1 MKRSFGGDFGRARF
15 ERIIKGTPLCQLGN
29 DSETIPSNTM
39 TEFLKSMPYPISD
52 KIAVDFDSAG
62 NLIFTTTKRKD
73 PLTLSLSNYTA
84 TRLPFAV
91 LNLRDIA
98 TKLESFLESEQD
110 GDFSSAGFRSFV
122 LDEGLFDSA
131 SCPKNY
137 FSGYLPQ
144 IFKERGGDDG
154 RVREG
159 GRLFGGTHVEERLF
173 REGFLSFQS
182 INKNGESNRFWLLI
196 WRRGDKFGC
205 TLEIPFSYD
214 YTRSMGREDLAERF
228 ATFYERTAGDMSKFG
243 RGLVDLAKLE
253 TVMGLFP
260 KACLIP
266 LVESWNNGD
275 PPLLQIERERGS
287 SERLFIQEPRGL
299 SSKIEFLES
308 PQPGKE
314 NEARLKFLGEAV
326 IKGRWSGKLWSPRL
340 RNIER

>member
-1 MKRSFGGDFGRARF
+1 MKRSFGIDFGRPRF
-15 ERIIKGTPLCQLGN
+15 ETIIKETPLCQLSN
-29 DSETIPSNTM
+29 DSETIPHNTM
-39 TEFLKSMPYPISD
+39 REFLKSMPYPISD

-62 NLIFTTTKRKD
+62 NLTFTTTKKKD

-84 TRLPFAV
+84 KRLPFAV

-98 TKLESFLESEQD
+98 IKLESFLEREQ
-110 GDFSSAGFRSFV
+110 GLEFSSVEFRFFV
-122 LDEGLFDSA
+122 LDEGLFGSDFHPK
-131 SCPKNY
+131 SC

-144 IFKERGGDDG
+144 IFKESGGDDG

-159 GRLFGGTHVEERLF
+159 GRLFGGTSVEERLF
-173 REGFLSFQS
+173 REGFLSFQTVH
-182 INKNGESNRFWLLI
+182 KNAESDRFWLLV
-196 WRRGDKFGC
+196 RRREDKFGC

-260 KACLIP
+260 KECLIP

-275 PPLLQIERERGS
+275 PPLLQIERKRGPA
-287 SERLFIQEPRGL
+287 ERLFIQEPRGL
-299 SSKIEFLES
+299 SLKIEFLER
-308 PQPGKE
+308 PQPGRE
-314 NEARLKFLGEAV
+314 EEARQKFLGKAV
-326 IKGRWSGKLWSPRL
+326 MKGQWSGNLWETPIRED
-340 RNIER
+340 ER